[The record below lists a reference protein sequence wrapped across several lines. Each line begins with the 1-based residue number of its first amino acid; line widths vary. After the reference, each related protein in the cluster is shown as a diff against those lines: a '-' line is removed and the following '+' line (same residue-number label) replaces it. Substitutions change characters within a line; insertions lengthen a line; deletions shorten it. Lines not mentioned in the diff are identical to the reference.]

1 MSIIRRQISLE
12 MLRIGHLSIVAN
24 SPQHG
29 LHLPQDEGRMVDGQT
44 HKAALCDEG
53 CLPSLGGGVRSRL
66 GLGLGVGLASCH
78 HYGDTAM
85 VTQLWL

>member
-44 HKAALCDEG
+44 PARVRASHEARLSALARGKAWRQA
-53 CLPSLGGGVRSRL
+53 
-66 GLGLGVGLASCH
+66 
-78 HYGDTAM
+78 T
-85 VTQLWL
+85 